1 MRRLLWNLCLVV
13 AASFNYASVSLLL
26 IVWNLDLLYYLPL
39 VFIIS
44 CMIGVLVVDITR
56 SIIYAYACMAIGHI
70 IAIAIFLSPYLIFE
84 ESVQRTNVAVMAV
97 LNSLVKVFLVSAI
110 IYFFGAILGCFVG
123 EKLLERIQT

>member
-1 MRRLLWNLCLVV
+1 
-13 AASFNYASVSLLL
+13 
-26 IVWNLDLLYYLPL
+26 
-39 VFIIS
+39 
-44 CMIGVLVVDITR
+44 MIGVLVVDITR
-56 SIIYAYACMAIGHI
+56 SIIYAYASMAIGHI
-70 IAIAIFLSPYLIFE
+70 IAIAIFLFPYLIFE

>member
-1 MRRLLWNLCLVV
+1 MRKLLWNLCLLV
-13 AASFNYASVSLLL
+13 ASSFNYASVSLLL

-44 CMIGVLVVDITR
+44 CMIGALVVDIAK
-56 SIIYAYACMAIGHI
+56 SIIYTYACMTIGHI
-70 IAIAIFLSPYLIFE
+70 IAIAIFLFPYLIFE

-110 IYFFGAILGCFVG
+110 VYFFGAILGCFVG